1 MKENISKSIGNSTR
15 IIYGGSVKVGN
26 TQELIENVDID
37 GWEKGERSFLF
48 YSALIIGFWLGGHL

>member
-37 GWEKGERSFLF
+37 G
-48 YSALIIGFWLGGHL
+48 